1 MSRNGDH
8 RLVEAC
14 AHPGC
19 PVCGC
24 LRDVAVRH
32 LGAVLAEHV
41 TDPLS
46 RARLAEAWGF
56 CAAHATALREMPEV
70 ALGTAIIYQALV
82 ERACQWLDEAAR
94 AVATPARRRGWR
106 ALVGGSRPAG
116 SESRP
121 RRARCP
127 VCVELVVAERC
138 HLDALLGGLADPT
151 LGPAYA
157 SSDGL
162 CLPHLE
168 LALGR
173 AGAGPAAAQLV
184 GLARE
189 KLRALAADL
198 GRFVDKHDHRVR
210 PSFTDREA
218 AAWRQALALVA
229 GRMELFG
236 PEMER
241 NGAGGGARSPRA
253 RRSR

>member
-1 MSRNGDH
+1 
-8 RLVEAC
+8 
-14 AHPGC
+14 
-19 PVCGC
+19 
-24 LRDVAVRH
+24 
-32 LGAVLAEHV
+32 
-41 TDPLS
+41 
-46 RARLAEAWGF
+46 
-56 CAAHATALREMPEV
+56 
-70 ALGTAIIYQALV
+70 
-82 ERACQWLDEAAR
+82 
-94 AVATPARRRGWR
+94 
-106 ALVGGSRPAG
+106 
-116 SESRP
+116 
-121 RRARCP
+121 
-127 VCVELVVAERC
+127 VELVVAERC
-138 HLDALLGGLADPT
+138 HLDALLGGLGDPT

-189 KLRALAADL
+189 RLRALAADL

-210 PSFTDREA
+210 PTFTDREA

-241 NGAGGGARSPRA
+241 SGVGAGSPRA

>member
-1 MSRNGDH
+1 MSRSGDH
-8 RLVEAC
+8 RLLEAC
-14 AHPGC
+14 AQPGC

-24 LRDVAVRH
+24 LRDVALRH
-32 LGAVLAEHV
+32 LAAVLAEHV

-56 CAAHATALREMPEV
+56 CAAHATALRDMPEA
-70 ALGTAIIYQALV
+70 ALGTAIIYQSLV
-82 ERACQWLDEAAR
+82 ERACRWLDEAAR
-94 AVATPARRRGWR
+94 AVAAPGRRRGWR
-106 ALVGGSRPAG
+106 ALVSGARAAG
-116 SESRP
+116 SEPRP

-127 VCVELVVAERC
+127 VCVDLVVAERG
-138 HLDALLGGLADPT
+138 HLDALLGGLQDPK

-184 GLARE
+184 ALARE

-198 GRFVDKHDHRVR
+198 GRFVDKHDHRAR

-218 AAWRQALALVA
+218 GAWRQALALVA
-229 GRMELFG
+229 GRVELFG
-236 PEMER
+236 PDMER
-241 NGAGGGARSPRA
+241 NGAKGGARSPRS
-253 RRSR
+253 RRPR